1 MEPRK
6 ERRYSSIHKYS
17 LLSAVIWTVV
27 LAALFNVNL
36 QSELRQAVELAAYQ
50 GRAFFQEIVATR
62 YWNAIHGG
70 VYVPISEKA
79 QSNPY
84 LDVPDRDI
92 TTVDGRKL
100 TKINPAYMTRQIG
113 EIAAKRNYV
122 WFHITSANPIRPANA
137 PDSWEAKTLDS
148 FLKGVPEQFELI
160 SSPEGANIF
169 RYMAPLWV
177 EEPCLKCHA
186 KQGYKKGDLRG
197 GISVSIEA
205 GPFVASRVREI
216 RNLILAYLAIWV
228 LGLIGLGVGMIRLR
242 AGEKENEK
250 IILELREALAEVKT
264 LSGML
269 PICSGCKKI
278 RDDKGYWN
286 QIEAYISDR
295 SAAQFSHGLCPECAK
310 KLYPE
315 LYKGD

>member
-1 MEPRK
+1 MNRC
-6 ERRYSSIHKYS
+6 
-17 LLSAVIWTVV
+17 
-27 LAALFNVNL
+27 
-36 QSELRQAVELAAYQ
+36 
-50 GRAFFQEIVATR
+50 
-62 YWNAIHGG
+62 
-70 VYVPISEKA
+70 
-79 QSNPY
+79 
-84 LDVPDRDI
+84 
-92 TTVDGRKL
+92 
-100 TKINPAYMTRQIG
+100 
-113 EIAAKRNYV
+113 
-122 WFHITSANPIRPANA
+122 TSANPIRPANA